1 MKELTNLLPPQWR
14 RLLAPSLL
22 FLVGCLVV
30 SCRPEPGQ
38 NNANVAAPA
47 APAATAQDA
56 ARRAQTDLASPF
68 VLGEQRFA
76 SRQEFVEAITPRCA
90 TEEPSE
96 ARREAIR
103 TQLKEFTDR
112 VSPQE
117 RTLTS
122 VEIPVHFHVVTNSAG
137 TEGRLTADDVRR
149 QLEVLNVAFS
159 GGGPGGTGART
170 PFRFRLVEP
179 IEFIADDRLYNV
191 AFNTTPTAEEREL
204 KRHNRGGKGELNFY
218 TARLADD
225 TLGWARFPW
234 DFDQGVDGV
243 VVRFSTLPGGS
254 SAPYDLGDT
263 GTHEVGHWLGLF
275 HTFQG
280 GCSTTNDEVA
290 DTPAERSPA
299 AGCPTSRDTCPNE
312 PGIDPVENFMDY
324 SDDFCMFKFTD
335 GQSTRISDMFAR
347 YRR

>member
-1 MKELTNLLPPQWR
+1 MKELANLLSPRRRR
-14 RLLAPSLL
+14 RLAPALL
-22 FLVGCLVV
+22 FLVGCLAV
-30 SCRPEPGQ
+30 SCRTEPGQ
-38 NNANVAAPA
+38 NTANVAAPA
-47 APAATAQDA
+47 SPTATSPDA
-56 ARRAQTDLASPF
+56 SRRAQTDLASPF
-68 VLGEQRFA
+68 VLGERRFA
-76 SRQEFVEAITPRCA
+76 SRQEFIEAIRPRCA

-96 ARREAIR
+96 PRREAIR

-117 RTLTS
+117 RTLTA
-122 VEIPVHFHVVTNSAG
+122 VEILVHFHVVTNSVG
-137 TEGRLTADDVRR
+137 TEGRLTAEDVRR
-149 QLEVLNVAFS
+149 QIEVLNAAYA
-159 GGGPGGTGART
+159 GAAPGGAGTRT

-191 AFNTTPTAEEREL
+191 AYNQSPTAEEREL
-204 KRHNRGGKGELNFY
+204 KRHNIGGKGELNFY

-225 TLGWARFPW
+225 TLGWARWPW

-254 SAPYDLGDT
+254 SAPYDQGDT

-299 AGCPTSRDTCPNE
+299 AGCPTARDTCPSE
-312 PGIDPVENFMDY
+312 PGTDPVENFMDY

-335 GQSTRISDMFAR
+335 GQSTRMSDIFAR